1 MDFLDIQMD
10 DRLSCREKLDKVQEL
25 TREIGGP
32 PPSSLY
38 YISDILEECVQQEH
52 EKALETV
59 YLIARENLLLPS
71 TDLRHGLKAVGQTDI
86 KRVNQ
91 FIEDKISEDDIK
103 KSHYLSQLVTH
114 LYAGQTSELANQ
126 LEIWYDR
133 HTYFFV
139 RAVENTL
146 KYIHN
151 ADDESTEEIQSIKSE
166 LNNIARQ
173 EGLDPSDNFPGNS
186 ELTRTYNLLEDLNR
200 APEDIDYEK
209 VRDNIT
215 SYPNLEGFFKQKPSW
230 LSRLKDHNRHPLA
243 VHLSHQ
249 YSSGEAKKILE
260 REDTSQQEQGE
271 ARISLKTTRLLS
283 YYDHCFEVI
292 QTGTD
297 PDSDPTS
304 DLRGRLLNRESFK
317 NGIAELEIIHALRR
331 EFGTENVEIEPDIP
345 NTEKQLDAKIHSSDT
360 TIWVEIKY
368 PDPSESAA
376 IGDRYSLDMDP
387 ESSPI
392 RNYVTKKLENQ
403 ISPAK
408 QETGDLTMFVVK
420 NEPSVVDNT
429 AVKSYVTGP
438 EMAVIPKDE
447 EDPGPVLVQGESG
460 LGLDEETDDLD
471 FLVNYSTVGNVS
483 ELPYINSQIAVLN
496 ELDQDL
502 MQKLASALS
511 AEKIYK
517 RTSATS

>member
-10 DRLSCREKLDKVQEL
+10 DSLSCREKLDKVQEL

-32 PPSSLY
+32 PPISLY

-59 YLIARENLLLPS
+59 YLIARENILLPS
-71 TDLRHGLKAVGQTDI
+71 TDLRHGLKAVGQADI
-86 KRVNQ
+86 ERVNQ
-91 FIEDKISEDDIK
+91 FIKDKISEDNIK
-103 KSHYLSQLVTH
+103 KSHYLSQLVPH
-114 LYAGQTSELANQ
+114 LYAGQTSELADQ
-126 LEIWYDR
+126 LETWYDL

-139 RAVENTL
+139 KSVESTL
-146 KYIHN
+146 KYIQN
-151 ADDESTEEIQSIKSE
+151 TGYKNTEEIQSIKSE
-166 LNNIARQ
+166 LDNIARR

-186 ELTRTYNLLEDLNR
+186 KLTRTYNLLEDLNR
-200 APEDIDYEK
+200 TPKDINYEK

-215 SYPNLEGFFKQKPSW
+215 TYPSLEDFFKQKSYW
-230 LSRLKDHNRHPLA
+230 LNELKSHNRHPLA

-249 YSSGEAKKILE
+249 YSMDEAKKILE
-260 REDTSQQEQGE
+260 REDISQKEQGE
-271 ARISLKTTRLLS
+271 ARISLKTTCLLS

-304 DLRGRLLNRESFK
+304 DLRNRLLNRESFK
-317 NGIAELEIIHALRR
+317 NGIAELEIIYALRR
-331 EFGTENVEIEPDIP
+331 EFGTENVEIEPSIP
-345 NTEKQLDAKIHSSDT
+345 NTEKQLDAKIHSRDA

-368 PDPSESAA
+368 PDPSDSAV
-376 IGDRYSLDMDP
+376 IRDLYSLDMDP

-429 AVKSYVTGP
+429 AVKSYVAGP

-447 EDPGPVLVQGESG
+447 EDPEPVLVQGESG
-460 LGLDEETDDLD
+460 LELDEETDDLD
-471 FLVNYSTVGNVS
+471 FLINYSTVGNAY

-496 ELDQDL
+496 DLDQEL
-502 MQKLASALS
+502 VQKLASALN

-517 RTSATS
+517 RISTTS